1 MISIKSELRGVCFI
15 ILLMYCII
23 ELVPSSARSSTS
35 SASPLPS
42 QFVPLLSDVL
52 ERMKELINKVLPLEK
67 KRTALEEAEW
77 EDDTEEGGLDRE
89 IMMQCQSFTSLLG
102 PTHIAHS
109 LY

>member
-1 MISIKSELRGVCFI
+1 MISIKSELRGVRFI
-15 ILLMYCII
+15 IPLTYSIT

-77 EDDTEEGGLDRE
+77 EDDTGDGALDRE
-89 IMMQCQSFTSLLG
+89 IMMQCQSLTTLLG
-102 PTHIAHS
+102 QARIAHS